1 MGLSLVR
8 PYSKSPTNMR
18 LFILL
23 FTLLLFSGCSTRTAK
38 NKHVTSSKQHATT
51 TTYSSSQD
59 RHINYEDLDKLYPY
73 HNKWHQTPYKLGG
86 FGSDGIDCS
95 AFVQRA
101 YFDIFHIKIP
111 RTTKEQ
117 VNAGRKVSRSNV
129 STSDL
134 VFFKTG
140 YNSRHVGIY
149 LQNGD
154 FVHASSS
161 KGIIISNLSDPYW
174 KKRYWMT
181 RRYK

>member
-1 MGLSLVR
+1 MVLSLAR
-8 PYSKSPTNMR
+8 PYSKSPTEMR
-18 LFILL
+18 IFILL
-23 FTLLLFSGCSTRTAK
+23 FTLILLSGCSTRTGK
-38 NKHVTSSKQHATT
+38 SVHNTT
-51 TTYSSSQD
+51 PKSRAPSYSSQD
-59 RHINYEDLDKLYPY
+59 RHINYDDLDKLYPY
-73 HNKWHQTPYKLGG
+73 HNKWHQTPYKYGG

-101 YFDIFHIKIP
+101 YFDLFHLKIP

-117 VNAGRKVSRSNV
+117 ARAGRKVSRSDI

-149 LQNGD
+149 LQHGD
-154 FVHASSS
+154 FIHASSS
-161 KGIIISNLSDPYW
+161 HGVIISNLNDPYW
-174 KKRYWMT
+174 KKRYWMS

>member
-1 MGLSLVR
+1 MALSLAR
-8 PYSKSPTNMR
+8 PYSKSPTKMR
-18 LFILL
+18 IFVLL
-23 FTLLLFSGCSTRTAK
+23 LTLLLFSGCSTRTSK
-38 NKHVTSSKQHATT
+38 NRHTNSSKQHTT
-51 TTYSSSQD
+51 KTSTSSKK

-101 YFDIFHIKIP
+101 YFDLFHIKIP
-111 RTTKEQ
+111 RSTKEQ
-117 VNAGRKVSRSNV
+117 VNAGRKVSRSDIR
-129 STSDL
+129 TSDL

-149 LQNGD
+149 LQHGD
-154 FVHASSS
+154 FVHTSSS
-161 KGIIISNLSDPYW
+161 NGIIISNLNDPYW